1 MFYAPKSLRKKKSQ
15 PVSIQEKECFLW
27 RENFTQ
33 LRLVGSQMKI
43 EKSRARENRTLSITG
58 RQSNVLKR
66 NGRTRERDRAPVNS
80 EEAGTEDREEVFAED
95 GNYRDQESH
104 QKKIIISQKFETEP
118 SVYFEEKLCS
128 ALFDSLLTEV
138 SGELQPAVE
147 SYESKLSGPGQPW
160 DGLRGGQVAR
170 RDSLEE
176 DSIFSLGKIIASP
189 RYAQYPDLSDEEEQ
203 LQPPL
208 SLPTLR
214 PRPVPLSAPAARIL
228 TRPGPAVSSQPSLTR
243 QAVCLSTEHYIS
255 NLCTLQD

>member
-1 MFYAPKSLRKKKSQ
+1 MFYAPKGQRKKKSQ
-15 PVSIQEKECFLW
+15 PTSIQEKECFLW

-33 LRLVGSQMKI
+33 LRIVGSRVKL
-43 EKSRARENRTLSITG
+43 ERSRVRENRSLSVTG
-58 RQSNVLKR
+58 RQTNVLKR
-66 NGRTRERDRAPVNS
+66 NGRNRDRDRAPVNS

-95 GNYRDQESH
+95 GDYSDHPGE

-138 SGELQPAVE
+138 AGQLQPAVE
-147 SYESKLSGPGQPW
+147 SYESKVSGEGQPW
-160 DGLRGGQVAR
+160 DRLRPGGLGVR

-189 RYAQYPDLSDEEEQ
+189 RYGQYPDLSDEEDH

-214 PRPVPLSAPAARIL
+214 QVPLSAPAARMM
-228 TRPGPAVSSQPSLTR
+228 TRPGQAASSQPSVTR
-243 QAVCLSTEHYIS
+243 
-255 NLCTLQD
+255 